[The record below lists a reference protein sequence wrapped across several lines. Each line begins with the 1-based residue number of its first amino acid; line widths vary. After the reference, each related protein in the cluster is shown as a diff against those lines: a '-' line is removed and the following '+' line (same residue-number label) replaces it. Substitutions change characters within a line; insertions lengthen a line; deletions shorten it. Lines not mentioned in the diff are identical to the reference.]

1 MRHVAPPST
10 YGAATHVPPPTCN
23 HQDVNFMMQMRIEL
37 VSAISFDADWL
48 FCEYQVL
55 LPLGWRP
62 DDPSGWKRNSQGEWT
77 LAGSTQA
84 ASCKELRST
93 MGKDPML
100 AYMQQRTDSAS
111 GSLPYVAILCGA
123 WAIGASNH
131 PDPPPTNR
139 HLAAPHPR
147 PSPFSA
153 SIIAMLFGYGYGIW
167 LAAAIVLF
175 FVIFGITPTAGDVT
189 ESIQPVAHFGLPI
202 RFNVLSS
209 HNNSGELMMATPLV
223 LFQVSSVHSF
233 ERHRIQGYGYA
244 RLPVAAGS
252 KEAEISTWRPAGD
265 FSSQLADFFV
275 GGANRL
281 SDLRYIAH
289 PPASGQQ
296 GDPSRTRFLSKF
308 GFLTH
313 SSGKV
318 RVRVHAMEHRAPPVD
333 VMAPGQKSGAARKPL
348 VDKLMRMYSFD
359 GSGTLDIAKLN
370 KGGSSA
376 QRASDLIKKLQEERD
391 AVHKADEDA

>member
-1 MRHVAPPST
+1 MMR
-10 YGAATHVPPPTCN
+10 
-23 HQDVNFMMQMRIEL
+23 MRIEL
-37 VSAISFDADWL
+37 VSAISFDAEWL

-77 LAGSTQA
+77 LAGSTQV

-123 WAIGASNH
+123 WAI
-131 PDPPPTNR
+131 
-139 HLAAPHPR
+139 
-147 PSPFSA
+147 A

-209 HNNSGELMMATPLV
+209 HSDSGELMMATPLV

-296 GDPSRTRFLSKF
+296 GHASSTRFLSKF
-308 GFLTH
+308 GFLTQ

-318 RVRVHAMEHRAPPVD
+318 RVRVHAMEHRAPPADAV
-333 VMAPGQKSGAARKPL
+333 VPGQKSGAARKPL
-348 VDKLMRMYSFD
+348 VEKLMRMYSFD

-391 AVHKADEDA
+391 AAQKADEGA